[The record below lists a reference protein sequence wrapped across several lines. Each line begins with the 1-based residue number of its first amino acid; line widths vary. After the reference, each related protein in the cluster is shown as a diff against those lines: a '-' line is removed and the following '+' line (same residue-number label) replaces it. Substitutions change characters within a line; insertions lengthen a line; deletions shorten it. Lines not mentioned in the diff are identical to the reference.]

1 MYNSGCPSSNAKAK
15 SAICIANV
23 KNMYLGRKDKSKV
36 IVRAHSKTVLMAF
49 GKKVVTS
56 LIMHMVNV
64 EPKR

>member
-23 KNMYLGRKDKSKV
+23 KNMYLGRKGKSRV
-36 IVRAHSKTVLMAF
+36 IARAHSKTVLIAF

-56 LIMHMVNV
+56 FMVNV